1 MKKKLLIG
9 AGVALIVLLLAGLG
23 GAAFVFAQEPTPPIP
38 FGWHGGG
45 RGMGGFGRGGF
56 AWSGGGPWTMFDT
69 AAEALGL
76 TPEELF
82 AELRA
87 GKSPAEIAEE
97 QGVEVEALYDAM
109 NAARGEAMQ
118 QAIEQ
123 AVQDGRLSQEQADQM
138 LERLESG
145 PSSPEEQVEAR
156 KQAIQQAVED
166 GRMSQ
171 EQADWMLQ
179 GLEKGWGGGRGFG
192 RGFGYKGCPP
202 LESE

>member
-1 MKKKLLIG
+1 MKKKLLIL
-9 AGVALIVLLLAGLG
+9 AGVALIVLLLAGLA
-23 GAAFVFAQEPTPPIP
+23 GATFVFAQEPTPPIP

-45 RGMGGFGRGGF
+45 RGMGGFGRGSFGW
-56 AWSGGGPWTMFDT
+56 AGGGQWTMFDT

-82 AELRA
+82 AELHA
-87 GKSPAEIAEE
+87 GKSLDEIAEAK
-97 QGVEVEALYDAM
+97 GVDVQTVYDAM

-118 QAIEQ
+118 QALQQ
-123 AVQDGRLSQEQADQM
+123 AVEDGRITQEQADQM
-138 LERLESG
+138 IERLENR
-145 PSSPEEQVEAR
+145 PSPEEQVEAR
-156 KQAIQQAVED
+156 EQAIQQAVED

-179 GLEKGWGGGRGFG
+179 GLEQGWWGGHGFG
-192 RGFGYKGCPP
+192 RGFGHKGCPP